1 MAGIN
6 AQIIYHDKFD
16 SNGFTNENTLAR
28 AMLTKPDV
36 INPVI
41 THLAGREDKKFPLT
55 FMTEGQKGGYKTIEV
70 NDIQYEWPVISQMK
84 NTDRISSTT
93 YGSGDKPGLNFSPFF
108 ITFEGNWLKDQHTVV
123 SPGGVQAR
131 VMERG
136 KPVGS
141 GRHVLTLQL
150 NNGGGPDDYCPLSEL
165 QPGMSWAMLGGA
177 PVSESL
183 SMGNESNV
191 QTPGKM
197 RNQISILRKSY
208 RYGGNIHNKTVEV
221 QFNVNGTPTNYWMPF
236 EEWQHMLNWKQVC
249 EEHYWY
255 SKYNRQS
262 DGTIALKDYVN
273 GLPIPTGAGVDAA
286 IPNRD
291 TYSFLSYRK
300 IKETVGDVMYGA
312 TDTGKM
318 DVTLYT
324 GLGGL
329 EEFSEAMLHK
339 ASGFSQ
345 IMGDKFVKGEGRNLY
360 LSGFF
365 TAFEHIDGHIVTVK
379 QLPLLD
385 KGARAENC
393 AKHPISGRPIT
404 SYDMYFV
411 DQSMYDGSP
420 NVIMTS
426 QKGRA
431 MKRGIIKGMS
441 PTGMKADGSDF
452 QGNDIISTEKDENSV
467 HFLSS
472 KGICIRR
479 NNHCFKLSCNL
490 S

>member
-1 MAGIN
+1 MTTK
-6 AQIIYHDKFD
+6 AQILYHDRFD
-16 SNGFTNENTLAR
+16 STGFTNENTLAN

-55 FMTEGQKGGYKTIEV
+55 FMTEGQKGGYKTIEI
-70 NDIQYEWPVISQMK
+70 NDIQYEWNTIGRMK
-84 NTDRISSTT
+84 RSDKIVSTT
-93 YGSGDKPGLNFSPFF
+93 YTSGDKPGLNNTPFY
-108 ITFEGNWLKDQHTVV
+108 ITTESNWLKDQHTVM
-123 SPGGVQAR
+123 SPNGVQAR

-136 KPVGS
+136 KPAGS
-141 GRHVLTLQL
+141 GHYTITLEL
-150 NNGGGPDDYCPLSEL
+150 IGTLPSEYCPLSEL
-165 QPGMSWAMLGGA
+165 QPGMSWAMVGGA
-177 PVSESL
+177 SVSESF

-191 QTPGKM
+191 MAPGKKK
-197 RNQISILRKSY
+197 NQISILRKSY
-208 RYGGNIHNKTVEV
+208 KWGGNLANKTVEV
-221 QFNVNGTPTNYWMPF
+221 QFDVDGKKTSYWMPF
-236 EEWQHMLNWKQVC
+236 EEWQHMMDWKQAC

-255 SKYNRQS
+255 SKYNRQA
-262 DGTIALKDYVN
+262 DGTIAMKDYTN
-273 GLPIPTGAGVDAA
+273 GLPIPIGGGVDFQ

-291 TYSFLSYRK
+291 TYSNLTYQK

-324 GLGGL
+324 GIGGM
-329 EEFSEAMLHK
+329 EAFSDAMQDK
-339 ASGFSQ
+339 ASGFTQ
-345 IMGDKFVKGEGRNLY
+345 ITGDKFVKGEGRNLY

-365 TAFEHIDGHIVTVK
+365 TAFEHIDGHVVTVK
-379 QLPLLD
+379 RLPLLD
-385 KGARAENC
+385 FGGLADVAP
-393 AKHPISGRPIT
+393 KHPQTGKPIT

-420 NVIMTS
+420 NVQMVA
-426 QKGRA
+426 QKGRS
-431 MKRGIIKGMS
+431 MRRGVIKGMA
-441 PTGMKADGSDF
+441 PLNAKADGSDF
-452 QGNDIISTEKDENSV
+452 QGNDIISTEKDENSI

>member
-1 MAGIN
+1 MGTTARIV
-6 AQIIYHDKFD
+6 YHDRFD
-16 SNGFTNENTLAR
+16 STGFTNENTLAR

-41 THLAGREDKKFPLT
+41 THLSGREDKKFPLT

-70 NDIQYEWPVISQMK
+70 NDIQYEWPTIGKIK
-84 NTDRISSTT
+84 NEDRIVSTA
-93 YGSGDKPGLNFSPFF
+93 YGASDKPGLGGSLFY
-108 ITFEGNWLKDQHTVV
+108 ITTEENYLKDQHTVI
-123 SPGGVQAR
+123 SPNGIQAR

-141 GRHVLTLQL
+141 GRYQITLQL
-150 NNGGGPDDYCPLSEL
+150 NGYGPSEYCPLSEL
-165 QPGMSWAMLGGA
+165 QAGAVWAMVGGA
-177 PVSESL
+177 SVSESF

-197 RNQISILRKSY
+197 KNQISILRKSY
-208 RYGGNIHNKTVEV
+208 RWGGNLVNKTVEV
-221 QFNVNGTPTNYWMPF
+221 QFNVNGVSTNYWMPF
-236 EEWQHMLNWKQVC
+236 EEWQHMMHWKQSC

-255 SKYNRQS
+255 TKYNRNA
-262 DGTIALKDYVN
+262 DGTITMKDLVN
-273 GLPIPTGAGVDAA
+273 QLPIPTGAGVDDQ

-291 TYSFLSYRK
+291 TYATLTYKK

-318 DVTLYT
+318 DVVLYT
-324 GLGGL
+324 GLGGM
-329 EEFSEAMLHK
+329 EEFSEAMADK

-345 IMGDKFVKGEGRNLY
+345 ITGDKFVTGSGRNLM
-360 LSGFF
+360 LTGFF
-365 TAFEHIDGHIVTVK
+365 TAFEHIDGHVVTVK

-385 KGARAENC
+385 KGARAAN
-393 AKHPISGRPIT
+393 AMKHPVSGRPIT

-420 NVIMTS
+420 NVQMIS
-426 QKGRA
+426 QKGRS
-431 MKRGIIKGMS
+431 MRRGVVKGMA
-441 PTGMKADGSDF
+441 PLNMKADGTDF
-452 QGNDIISTEKDENSV
+452 SGNDIISTEKDENSI